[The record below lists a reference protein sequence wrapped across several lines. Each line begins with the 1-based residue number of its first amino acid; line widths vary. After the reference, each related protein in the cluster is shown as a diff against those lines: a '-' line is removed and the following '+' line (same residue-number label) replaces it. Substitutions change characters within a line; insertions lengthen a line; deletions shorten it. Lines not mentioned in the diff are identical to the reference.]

1 MIKEINF
8 VKKQKKLKSL
18 CIKDI
23 SNYWLKKYA
32 NPFYSQISAKHIEVS
47 LFDSKLLSLD

>member
-1 MIKEINF
+1 MHQRYF
-8 VKKQKKLKSL
+8 KLLVEKVRESP
-18 CIKDI
+18 
-23 SNYWLKKYA
+23 